1 MIMKMWIGT
10 LMAAAPLILLGGAT
24 RGQPPQPTEQ
34 ARSMQSMLA
43 DVNAIRAFVYGS
55 GKREDARAAA
65 EDLLAW
71 SNRLAALFPPG
82 QASDQY
88 VDMSAE
94 RARNAPIASRRE
106 ADKLLAVVRNGK
118 ISAVGDQ
125 LIVME
130 RSGCGACHL
139 STVH

>member
-1 MIMKMWIGT
+1 MKMLIARLVLAT
-10 LMAAAPLILLGGAT
+10 PLTLLGGAT
-24 RGQPPQPTEQ
+24 HGQPPQPTEQ
-34 ARSMQSMLA
+34 GQSMQRMLA
-43 DVNAIRAFVYGS
+43 DVNVIRAFVYGG
-55 GKREDARAAA
+55 GKREDARTAA

-94 RARNAPIASRRE
+94 RARLAPVASRRE
-106 ADKLLAVVRNGK
+106 AEKLLAAVRNGK

-125 LIVME
+125 LVVTE
-130 RSGCGACHL
+130 RNGCGACHL